1 MAARTVQISIDE
13 ALLKEID
20 ARKDT
25 RRMGRSA
32 FIRRAVKVYLEL
44 ERRRDIDSAYAAAH
58 GGKADEIFEE
68 FADFMREQAWPASD
82 ARLPLTGPTP

>member
-25 RRMGRSA
+25 RRIGRSA
-32 FIRRAVKVYLEL
+32 FIRRALQVYLEL
-44 ERRRDIDSAYAAAH
+44 ERRRDIDSAYARAC
-58 GGKADEIFEE
+58 GGKADEIFGE
-68 FADFMREQAWPASD
+68 FADLMGEQVWPAE
-82 ARLPLTGPTP
+82 